1 MKYQDG
7 KDRCCWANPKNQLYI
22 DYHDKEWGVPVYDD
36 YKLFEMLILESFQAG
51 LSWECVLNKREAFR
65 EAFDGFDVY
74 KISAYDENKQAQLKE
89 NEKIIRNQRKILAAV
104 TNAQIFLKIQEEY
117 GSFSNYL
124 WQFTENEVIY
134 ETGKTSSELSDK
146 ISKDL
151 KKRGMKFVG
160 TTIIY
165 SYLQAVGVIYS
176 HEKGCFLWKKK

>member
-1 MKYQDG
+1 MH
-7 KDRCCWANPKNQLYI
+7 RFFL
-22 DYHDKEWGVPVYDD
+22 
-36 YKLFEMLILESFQAG
+36 
-51 LSWECVLNKREAFR
+51 RFR
-65 EAFDGFDVY
+65 
-74 KISAYDENKQAQLKE
+74 
-89 NEKIIRNQRKILAAV
+89 
-104 TNAQIFLKIQEEY
+104 
-117 GSFSNYL
+117 
-124 WQFTENEVIY
+124 FTENEVIY